1 MENYD
6 PTIANRYNIKLG
18 GLKKLVPNLCK
29 KKLTT
34 LFTTRIYSYTNH

>member
-6 PTIANRYNIKLG
+6 PTIADRYNIKLG

-29 KKLTT
+29 KKTNYT
-34 LFTTRIYSYTNH
+34 VHYTNLQLY